1 MAFSG
6 VVYVGYEHQVWGLG
20 THVDPVDGAVNSG
33 AAAVEKYLTGYL
45 VEKSL
50 SIDNIFVMST
60 IFTALAVPALHQHR
74 VLFWGV
80 IGALAGIVEKSRYL
94 EPALAVV
101 LLIVGGKMR
110 AAEWLKEMLGD
121 HLNLALLLAVA
132 AVIAGGVVA
141 ERAAARGIAG
151 DRGTAGLGEGP
162 TGRLA
167 LARTRP

>member
-60 IFTALAVPALHQHR
+60 IFTALAVPAL
-74 VLFWGV
+74 
-80 IGALAGIVEKSRYL
+80 
-94 EPALAVV
+94 AVV
-101 LLIVGGKMR
+101 LLIVGGKCAPPNGSR
-110 AAEWLKEMLGD
+110 RCWAITSTSLCSSPS
-121 HLNLALLLAVA
+121 
-132 AVIAGGVVA
+132 
-141 ERAAARGIAG
+141 RR
-151 DRGTAGLGEGP
+151 
-162 TGRLA
+162 
-167 LARTRP
+167 

>member
-60 IFTALAVPALHQHR
+60 IFTALAVPAL
-74 VLFWGV
+74 
-80 IGALAGIVEKSRYL
+80 
-94 EPALAVV
+94 AVV
-101 LLIVGGKMR
+101 LLIVGGKMC

-121 HLNLALLLAVA
+121 HFNLALLLAVA
-132 AVIAGGVVA
+132 AVSRVPASEI
-141 ERAAARGIAG
+141 RPRCSM
-151 DRGTAGLGEGP
+151 P
-162 TGRLA
+162 T
-167 LARTRP
+167 T